1 MPIQLLIYN
10 SAVPVSRAR
19 HGDWSVEVTANY
31 GFAREV
37 NSVPLMAVEFPHAV
51 SEYAIVFSG
60 TEGETLPAVIL
71 GVRATENLFLR
82 DQTTWDANYIP
93 AFVRRYPFVFSR
105 ATDQFMLCVD
115 EEYPGFNQS
124 GRGQKLFAETGEP
137 SAYVGNVLNFL
148 KEYQAQ
154 YLRTQAFC
162 ARLVELKLLE
172 PMQAQVRSESG
183 ERLSL
188 GGFMAV
194 SRERLKALPAD
205 KLAEMIATDELE
217 LIFLHLQ
224 SMRNFERLRDRIGPW
239 AGPSGE
245 ATVEGTPSVAAS

>member
-1 MPIQLLIYN
+1 MATQLLIYK

-31 GFAREV
+31 AFAREI

-60 TEGETLPAVIL
+60 TEGEVLPAVIL
-71 GVRATENLFLR
+71 GVRASENLFLR
-82 DQTTWDANYIP
+82 EQTTWDANYIP

-105 ATDQFMLCVD
+105 STDQFMLCVD
-115 EEYPGFNQS
+115 EEYPGFNQT
-124 GRGQKLFAETGEP
+124 GRGQALFAESGEP
-137 SAYVGNVLNFL
+137 STYVGNVLNFL

-154 YLRTQAFC
+154 FLRTQAFC

-172 PMQAQVRSESG
+172 PMQAQVRADSG

-194 SRERLKALPAD
+194 NRERLKALPGD
-205 KLAEMIATDELE
+205 KLAEMIGTTRSRVNFFMNKFRKLGF
-217 LIFLHLQ
+217 IKYNGGLHIDASL
-224 SMRNFERLRDRIGPW
+224 L
-239 AGPSGE
+239 
-245 ATVEGTPSVAAS
+245 SVVLHE